1 MSVLQTAVP
10 IRPETLNRPERPPV
24 VLLVDDDITTLHML
38 SAMLRQEG
46 IGTLNAATASQARS
60 VMADTPFD
68 LAILDVNLPD
78 GNGLDLCRWA
88 RNQPHGSDT
97 PFLMLSAEQDVQT
110 KVAGFEAGAV
120 DYITKPF
127 HRAEV
132 MARVRTQLRLIA
144 AHRAVIELQALKLA
158 QLASAQQAL
167 VPQPERM
174 PEARFHL
181 YYQPLQEAG
190 GDFCHVAAV
199 GRSLHDYIVG
209 DVCGHHVGTAM
220 TTAAL
225 QALLQQN
232 CSALYSPVEILNTV
246 NRVACSMFADGQ
258 YVTAVYARVN
268 RQTRRLFLANA
279 GHPPAILQKSDG
291 AAAALWQEGDVVG
304 AFETPEFGCLELAV
318 DPGDRLFLLSDALI
332 ESVGPSS
339 RGLDR
344 QHGVERLIEACRSYA
359 GAELHAAVTGLVED
373 VLKDATPSDDI
384 TLMAI
389 EI

>member
-10 IRPETLNRPERPPV
+10 IRPETLNRPDRPPV

-181 YYQPLQEAG
+181 YFKPLQEAG
-190 GDFCHVAAV
+190 GDFCHVSTV
-199 GRSLHDYIVG
+199 GQSLHDYIVG

-268 RQTRRLFLANA
+268 RQTRRLILANA
-279 GHPPAILQKSDG
+279 GHPPAIIQKSDG
-291 AAAALWQEGDVVG
+291 VAAALWQEGDVVG

-339 RGLDR
+339 GGLGR
-344 QHGVERLIEACRSYA
+344 PHGVERLIAACRPYA
-359 GAELHAAVTGLVED
+359 GAELCAAVTGLVED

-389 EI
+389 DI

>member
-1 MSVLQTAVP
+1 M
-10 IRPETLNRPERPPV
+10 PPV
-24 VLLVDDDITTLHML
+24 VLLVDDDVTTLHML
-38 SAMLRQEG
+38 SAMLQQEG
-46 IGTLNAATASQARS
+46 IGTLNASTVHQARS
-60 VMADTPFD
+60 VMADEPFD
-68 LAILDVNLPD
+68 LAVLDVNLPD
-78 GNGLDLCRWA
+78 GNGLELCRWI
-88 RNQPHGSDT
+88 RSLPHCAGI
-97 PFLMLSAEQDVQT
+97 PVLMLSSEQDVQT

-127 HRAEV
+127 YRAEA
-132 MARVRTQLRLIA
+132 MARVRTQLRLHA

-174 PEARFHL
+174 PDARFQL
-181 YYQPLQEAG
+181 YYKPLQEAG
-190 GDFCHVAAV
+190 GDFCHVGAV
-199 GRSLHDYIVG
+199 GQALHDYVVG

-232 CSALYSPVEILNTV
+232 CSALYSPVEVLNMI
-246 NRVACSMFADGQ
+246 NRVTCSMFADSQ

-268 RQTRRLFLANA
+268 RQTRRIILANA

-291 AAAALWQEGDVVG
+291 AASALWQEGDVIG
-304 AFETPEFGCLELAV
+304 AFDAPEFGCMERAV
-318 DPGDRLFLLSDALI
+318 GPGDRVFLLSDAMIESLGSPSAGMSREKGIEQLI
-332 ESVGPSS
+332 EV
-339 RGLDR
+339 
-344 QHGVERLIEACRSYA
+344 CRR
-359 GAELHAAVTGLVED
+359 HADKEPAAALAGLVEY
-373 VLKDATPSDDI
+373 VLKRGVPSDDI